1 MALKEEVDKLLANRF
16 IRESYYPNWLAN
28 PVLVKKKNNKWRTK
42 IEANLEKIK
51 ALRDM
56 RSPTKPK
63 HVQSLNEQVAALSL
77 FISKSTN
84 KCVPFFNVLR
94 GNKKLEWTEECEL
107 VFQQLKEYIGRAPLL
122 SKLGDSARD
131 KHGIGAGRK
140 QEPTASLLYKQ
151 EAVGRGE
158 QISADGE
165 TRILPGGGVKEV
177 ATLLLSP
184 QYRSIANYPLRQVLC
199 NSQVYEINTSNKE

>member
-1 MALKEEVDKLLANRF
+1 
-16 IRESYYPNWLAN
+16 
-28 PVLVKKKNNKWRTK
+28 
-42 IEANLEKIK
+42 
-51 ALRDM
+51 M

-122 SKLGDSARD
+122 SKL
-131 KHGIGAGRK
+131 
-140 QEPTASLLYKQ
+140 Q
-151 EAVGRGE
+151 
-158 QISADGE
+158 DGE
-165 TRILPGGGVKEV
+165 KLIVYLVVTQHAISTVLVREENKNQLP
-177 ATLLLSP
+177 
-184 QYRSIANYPLRQVLC
+184 
-199 NSQVYEINTSNKE
+199 VYYISKRL